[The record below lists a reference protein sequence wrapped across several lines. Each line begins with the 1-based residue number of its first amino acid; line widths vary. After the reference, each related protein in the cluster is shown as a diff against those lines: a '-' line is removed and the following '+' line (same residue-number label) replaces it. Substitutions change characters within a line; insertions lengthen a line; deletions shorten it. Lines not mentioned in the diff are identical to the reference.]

1 MLSSMSLRTV
11 CVSLSCYL
19 LCAAH
24 ASAQAPVAPAAGK
37 TMDLSLGYSYVSQ
50 AQRLS
55 SPVGLTGG
63 DAGITVGYSRLGLKV
78 DLGYVRAAALPG
90 KGQHTDV
97 LSYLAGPVFHPLIH
111 RNFDTYVQ
119 VLAGAFR
126 ESGPVPLGGGSYLL
140 GGWTSGIAWAVGG
153 GVEYRV
159 TNAIAIRTGVDY
171 LRTSYFDPTL
181 ALRPQNNI
189 RSTASIVYSFER
201 RSRRRRLG

>member
-1 MLSSMSLRTV
+1 M
-11 CVSLSCYL
+11 
-19 LCAAH
+19 
-24 ASAQAPVAPAAGK
+24 
-37 TMDLSLGYSYVSQ
+37 
-50 AQRLS
+50 
-55 SPVGLTGG
+55 
-63 DAGITVGYSRLGLKV
+63 
-78 DLGYVRAAALPG
+78 RAAALPG

-140 GGWTSGIAWAVGG
+140 GGWTCGMAWAVGG
-153 GVEYRV
+153 GIEYRV

-201 RSRRRRLG
+201 RSWKRRLG